1 MDRSF
6 KLRESRM
13 IPQWLPITY
22 LEIDED
28 NSSRAVAFFLM
39 HPIFNEEERML
50 SMALLIFGRDDDVRT
65 QMMT

>member
-1 MDRSF
+1 MAAY
-6 KLRESRM
+6 
-13 IPQWLPITY
+13 Y

-65 QMMT
+65 QIMKYLSTKKCFQKVL